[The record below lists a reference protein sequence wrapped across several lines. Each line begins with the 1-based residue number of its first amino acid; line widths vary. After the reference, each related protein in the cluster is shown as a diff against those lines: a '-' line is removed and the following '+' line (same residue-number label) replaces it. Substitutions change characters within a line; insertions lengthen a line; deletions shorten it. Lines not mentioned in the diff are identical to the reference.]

1 MVMKKEKIS
10 DSSRRALTLH
20 ERQLILEMRDRG
32 IGVRETARQLRR
44 NHSVVS
50 RFISSIPFSKYL
62 SCLSSLEK
70 AREMQRR
77 SKEIRSSS
85 RKKQR
90 LKCEEIREYVEK
102 KLKEGWSPE
111 LIAGRLSME
120 HSELRTNHES
130 IYLWIYKE
138 RRDLLDY
145 LLRANSNRRR
155 KRSSRR
161 NRRDKRAAAPKRSIE
176 LREETINQ
184 RARIGDWEG
193 DTIVSKQSNWS
204 IFNLVERKSRYMLL
218 RKISNCSGSSG
229 AAAMISALSK
239 IPEEKRHS
247 ITLDN
252 GSENSAHPLV
262 EKELR
267 LKVFFC
273 HPYCAS
279 ERGTVENRNGYLR
292 RFLPKKTDFASV
304 GQAQIEQIQKKHN
317 HRPMKCLGFRTP
329 HEVFHQLL

>member
-1 MVMKKEKIS
+1 MKKEKES
-10 DSSRRALTLH
+10 GSSRRALTLH

-44 NHSVVS
+44 NHSIVS
-50 RFISSIPFSKYL
+50 RFLSSIPFSKYL
-62 SCLSSLEK
+62 SGLSSLEK
-70 AREMQRR
+70 AREMQLRSKLRR
-77 SKEIRSSS
+77 SHS

-90 LKCEEIREYVEK
+90 LKCEEIRNYVEQ
-102 KLKEGWSPE
+102 KLKQDWSPE
-111 LIAGRLSME
+111 LIAGRLALE
-120 HSELRTNHES
+120 HSELKTNYES

-138 RRDLLDY
+138 RRDLLEY

-155 KRSSRR
+155 KRSSGR
-161 NRRDKRAAAPKRSIE
+161 NRRNNQAAAPKRSIE
-176 LREETINQ
+176 LREDIINQ

-193 DTIVSKQSNWS
+193 DTIVSRQSNSS

-218 RKISNCSGSSG
+218 KKISNCSGSSG

-239 IPEEKRHS
+239 VPKKKRHS

-252 GSENSAHPLV
+252 GSENSSHPLI
-262 EKELR
+262 EKELGV
-267 LKVFFC
+267 KIFFC

-292 RFLPKKTDFASV
+292 RFMPKKTDFASIENT
-304 GQAQIEQIQKKHN
+304 QIEVIQHKHN
-317 HRPMKCLGFRTP
+317 NRPMKCLGFKTP
-329 HEVFHQLL
+329 HEVFYQTP

>member
-10 DSSRRALTLH
+10 GSSRRALTLH

-50 RFISSIPFSKYL
+50 RFLSSIPFSKYL

-111 LIAGRLSME
+111 LIAGRLAME

-130 IYLWIYKE
+130 RIN
-138 RRDLLDY
+138 LLVD
-145 LLRANSNRRR
+145 
-155 KRSSRR
+155 
-161 NRRDKRAAAPKRSIE
+161 I
-176 LREETINQ
+176 
-184 RARIGDWEG
+184 
-193 DTIVSKQSNWS
+193 
-204 IFNLVERKSRYMLL
+204 
-218 RKISNCSGSSG
+218 
-229 AAAMISALSK
+229 
-239 IPEEKRHS
+239 
-247 ITLDN
+247 
-252 GSENSAHPLV
+252 
-262 EKELR
+262 
-267 LKVFFC
+267 
-273 HPYCAS
+273 
-279 ERGTVENRNGYLR
+279 
-292 RFLPKKTDFASV
+292 
-304 GQAQIEQIQKKHN
+304 
-317 HRPMKCLGFRTP
+317 
-329 HEVFHQLL
+329 